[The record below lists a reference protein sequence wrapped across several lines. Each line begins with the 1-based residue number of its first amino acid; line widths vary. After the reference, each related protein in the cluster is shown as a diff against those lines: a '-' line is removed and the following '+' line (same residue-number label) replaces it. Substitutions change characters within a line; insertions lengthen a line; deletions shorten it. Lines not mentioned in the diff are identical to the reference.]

1 MLGMVLRRDVACCVK
16 IVGILAVDG
25 LCDMT
30 FLTRANAYDAVVSCD

>member
-1 MLGMVLRRDVACCVK
+1 VLGMALGRDVACCVK

-30 FLTRANAYDAVVSCD
+30 FLTTANAYDAVVSCD